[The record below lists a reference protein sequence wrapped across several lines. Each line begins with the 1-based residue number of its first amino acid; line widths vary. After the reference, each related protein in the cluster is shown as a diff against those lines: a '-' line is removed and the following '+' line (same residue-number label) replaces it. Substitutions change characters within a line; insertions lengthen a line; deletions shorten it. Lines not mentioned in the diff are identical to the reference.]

1 MHPLAV
7 ALNPSPQTP
16 EEDAPVSH
24 SDPNSFQFIQGEP
37 TSGLAGIYIMIGC
50 GLLISQYVLS

>member
-1 MHPLAV
+1 MV
-7 ALNPSPQTP
+7 LNPSPLTP

-37 TSGLAGIYIMIGC
+37 SSGLTGIYIRIGV
-50 GLLISQYVLS
+50 ISFSEYV